1 VTRRSTPGTR
11 PRPGTT
17 LRTRLIL
24 AAVYL
29 LVVVVVA
36 LEIPLAVNVGKRAR
50 SELEAHLITNAAI
63 VAARINDDVPD
74 AGLDTANP
82 TVPAVVTTTARQI
95 AASVDGRV
103 VVVDRAGRVLADS
116 DDEAPIG
123 TVYMTEARPEFA
135 SAITAVPGGRI
146 DVRTRPSETAG
157 TDLLVVTAPIVHF
170 QQAIGAVR
178 ITQPLSTVDAQVRDT
193 VLRFAGIGLV
203 VVLLGLALAWLLAA
217 GLSRPV
223 RRVAEAAARLGQ
235 GDLEARAPT
244 RGPEEI
250 AQLAR
255 SFNRM
260 ADALSANLSAQRDF
274 LANASHQL
282 RTPLTGLRLRLEAIE
297 HEGGLAAEQA
307 AKAQA
312 EVSRLNALVQDL
324 LELARVSSS
333 ETSGGAVDLSQV
345 AREAVDRWTGPA
357 EESGKQLVERLAPS
371 CVVWANADDLGHV
384 VDNLI
389 ENAIRYTP
397 TGTEIVVETAARGGD
412 RVLAVADSGPGIPA
426 EERDRMFERFFR
438 GAAGKQAGPGTGL
451 GLAVVAEL
459 VRRWGGRV
467 DLGPGGSTG
476 SGTRI
481 EATFPARPTDP

>member
-1 VTRRSTPGTR
+1 VTRRSTAGSR
-11 PRPGTT
+11 PKPGTT

-74 AGLDTANP
+74 AGLDIANP
-82 TVPAVVTTTARQI
+82 TIPAVVTTTSQQT
-95 AASVDGRV
+95 AASVGGRV

-116 DDEAPIG
+116 SNEAPVG
-123 TVYMTEARPEFA
+123 TPYMTPSRPEFA
-135 SAITAVPGGRI
+135 SAITAIPGGRI

-157 TDLLVVTAPIVHF
+157 TDLLLVTAPIVHF

-178 ITQPLSTVDAQVRDT
+178 ISEPLSTVNTQVRNT

-223 RRVAEAAARLGQ
+223 RRVADAASRLGQ
-235 GDLEARAPT
+235 GDITARAAEE
-244 RGPEEI
+244 GPAEI
-250 AQLAR
+250 ATLAR

-297 HEGGLAAEQA
+297 HEGGLAADQA
-307 AKAQA
+307 TKAQA
-312 EVSRLNALVQDL
+312 EVTRLNALVQDL
-324 LELARVSSS
+324 LELARASSGV
-333 ETSGGAVDLSQV
+333 TSAGPVDLSRV
-345 AREAVDRWTGPA
+345 ARDAVDRWTGPA

-371 CVVWANADDLGHV
+371 VVVWANPDDLGHV
-384 VDNLI
+384 VDNLV

-397 TGTEIVVETAARGGD
+397 PGTEIVVETGASGD
-412 RVLAVADSGPGIPA
+412 RRTLAVADTGPGVPP
-426 EERDRMFERFFR
+426 EERDRLFERFFR
-438 GAAGKQAGPGTGL
+438 GASAKRAGPGTGL

-459 VRRWGGRV
+459 VRRWGGEVR
-467 DLGPGGSTG
+467 LGPGPGA
-476 SGTRI
+476 RF
-481 EATFPARPTDP
+481 EAAFPARPTDP